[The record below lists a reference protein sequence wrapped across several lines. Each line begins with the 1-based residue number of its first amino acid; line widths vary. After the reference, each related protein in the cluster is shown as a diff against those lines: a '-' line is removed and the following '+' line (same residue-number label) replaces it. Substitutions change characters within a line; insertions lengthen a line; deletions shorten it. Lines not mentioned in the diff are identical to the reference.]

1 MDAFLDRQRLRELF
15 DLGGDAYESRGG
27 AFSEDPYP
35 TFHRLRESGPV
46 HEGAPHEALGWKGD
60 VFFQGLPY
68 PNRRHFSAYDFDTVS
83 TILRDDRCFVTRV
96 DPRPDEPTLPNA
108 AILFMNGKEHR
119 DYRALVQPSFV
130 PARAMWWLDNWIKQI
145 VGQLIDNFVHESRVD
160 LNVDFCAPI
169 PLLTITQSFGIT
181 VEQALDVRAV
191 VTSDGQGMATL
202 VSILAPLIAARRSAP
217 RDDLIS
223 VLVQAELTDEEGTS
237 HRLDD
242 VDVMG
247 FAFLLLAAGSGTT
260 WKQMGTA
267 LVALLQHPDAL
278 AKVRVDRSFLR
289 LVIEESLRWSPT
301 DPAFARFVAEP
312 CSLGGRE
319 IPEGAV
325 VHTGRA
331 AANRDPARWERPDEF
346 DPFRTLKPHIG
357 FGHGPHTCLGMHVA
371 RAEMTHGIGALL
383 DRFPHLRLD
392 PDVPAPRIIGL
403 YERGPNGIPVLLD
416 Q

>member
-1 MDAFLDRQRLRELF
+1 MDALLDRQRLRELF
-15 DLGGDAYESRGG
+15 DLGGDAYGSRGG

-68 PNRRHFSAYDFDTVS
+68 PNRLHFSAYDFDTVS

-96 DPRPDEPTLPNA
+96 DPRPDEAALPNA

-119 DYRALVQPSFV
+119 DYRTLVQPSFV

-191 VTSDGQGMATL
+191 VTSDGQGMASL

-217 RDDLIS
+217 RDDLIT

-242 VDVMG
+242 VDVIG

-278 AKVRVDRSFLR
+278 AKVRADRSFLR

-319 IPEGAV
+319 IPEGAI
-325 VHTGRA
+325 VHACLA

-346 DPFRTLKPHIG
+346 DPFRPVKPHLG

-371 RAEMTHGIGALL
+371 RAEMTHGIGALV

-403 YERGPNGIPVLLD
+403 YERGPSGIPVLLD